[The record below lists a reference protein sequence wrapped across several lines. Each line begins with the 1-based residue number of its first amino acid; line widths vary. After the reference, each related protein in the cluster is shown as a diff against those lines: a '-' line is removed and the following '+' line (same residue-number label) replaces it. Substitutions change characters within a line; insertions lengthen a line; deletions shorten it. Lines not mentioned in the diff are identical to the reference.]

1 MSSPPSRR
9 RLVLG
14 LFCALLFAP
23 LASADSLRFA
33 LVAKTIDHPPFIQAG
48 KGCAEAA
55 RAEGDSCILLGPS
68 GSAHFRQQDRIL
80 GEALGMGLDG
90 IAVSVTRSH
99 WLAEHSLQRAGQTP
113 LITFDADLEPADQH
127 LRRAYVGYDDRK
139 FGHRLGRLAQ
149 RIRPQGGQLC
159 LLAGS
164 LHDTNIDMRIQ
175 GVRDYLGGAQGV
187 GPSGH
192 LSGASGWREHAR
204 CPLYSSGNQEVAL
217 RQLATI
223 LDSASIDLII
233 SMGSWPVSD
242 PEKFRKDAG
251 PLLAEHQA
259 RGTRPAI
266 VIGIGEPSAEQL
278 ALLDEGLVQAYLAV
292 SFRELGRQSYWVLKR
307 LAQGKPVPRTTL
319 LESRVYLPE

>member
-1 MSSPPSRR
+1 MFSLPCRC

-14 LFCALLFAP
+14 LFWALLLAP

-33 LVAKTIDHPPFIQAG
+33 LVAKTVDTIPFIQAG
-48 KGCAEAA
+48 EGCAEAA
-55 RAEGDSCILLGPS
+55 RAEGDSCILLGPT

-80 GEALGMGLDG
+80 REALGMGLDG
-90 IAVSVTRSH
+90 IAVSVTSSR

-113 LITFDADLEPADQH
+113 LITFDADLDPADQH
-127 LRRAYVGYDDRK
+127 LRRAYVGFDDRK
-139 FGHRLGRLAQ
+139 FGHRLGYLAQ

-175 GVRDYLGGAQGV
+175 GVREYLGGAQGV
-187 GPSGH
+187 GSSGR
-192 LSGASGWREHAR
+192 LSGTSGWQEHER
-204 CPLYSSGNQEVAL
+204 CPLYSSGNQEVTL
-217 RQLATI
+217 RQLTTM
-223 LDSASIDLII
+223 LDSAQIDLII
-233 SMGSWPVSD
+233 SLGSWLVLD

-266 VIGIGEPSAEQL
+266 VVGIGEPSAEQL
-278 ALLDEGLVQAYLAV
+278 ALLDEGLVQAYLAI
-292 SFRELGRQSYWVLKR
+292 SFRELGRQSYWVLRR
-307 LAQGKPVPRTTL
+307 LAQGKPAPKTTL
-319 LESRVYLPE
+319 LESQVYLPQ